1 MSFFNKK
8 EEVMEVQIT
17 QYGKYLLSKGRF
29 KPEFYAFSDD
39 EILYDASYGENVNET
54 AKTSFER
61 IQNDTVRMRPLY
73 EHEGAETRVTRINKH
88 ITSENLF
95 QNLFQNIGASQKR
108 VAGNLYGKD
117 YINDTAMVPDD
128 RKLMRSILG
137 NSEVGNKYAPA
148 WCVYSLNN
156 QEFESPIQLSSS
168 GPNIGMRRP
177 QINLIVDYDMEAT
190 RVEVGDT
197 ITMNEYFQQDGTGFV
212 LGFVDGYELTIDTES
227 IILEVLEKNVT
238 TSDDKFDI
246 EFFLVE
252 GEEEFLEGTTTV
264 KEENLLSL
272 KVGANFDSTMRDELS
287 TYVEVL
293 LDEHAG
299 MDIPEDFAGETFYG
313 VIGIE
318 DEQVCD

>member
-8 EEVMEVQIT
+8 EEVMEVQLT

-39 EILYDASYGENVNET
+39 EVLYDASYGENVNET

-73 EHEGAETRVTRINKH
+73 EHEGAETRVTKTNKH
-88 ITSENLF
+88 IMLANLF
-95 QNLFQNIGASQKR
+95 QNMGASQKR

-117 YINDTAMVPDD
+117 YVNDTAMVPDD
-128 RKLMRSILG
+128 RKLMRNILG

-148 WCVYSLNN
+148 WCVYSLND

-177 QINLIVDYDMEAT
+177 QINLIVDYNMEAEK
-190 RVEVGDT
+190 VEVGDT
-197 ITMNEYFQQDGTGFV
+197 ITMNEYFEQDGMSQV

-227 IILEVLEKNVT
+227 ITLEVLEKNVS
-238 TSDDKFDI
+238 TSDDKFDV

-252 GEEEFLEGTTTV
+252 DEEEFLEGTTTV
-264 KEENLLSL
+264 KEEKLLSL

-293 LDEHAG
+293 FDEHAG
-299 MDIPEDFAGETFYG
+299 LNIPEDFEGETFYG
-313 VIGIE
+313 NVGIE

>member
-8 EEVMEVQIT
+8 EEVMEVQVT
-17 QYGKYLLSKGRF
+17 QYGKYLLSKGQF

-39 EILYDASYGENVNET
+39 EVLYDASYGENVNET

-73 EHEGAETRVTRINKH
+73 EHEGAETRVTKTNKH
-88 ITSENLF
+88 IMLANLF
-95 QNLFQNIGASQKR
+95 RNIGASQKR

-117 YINDTAMVPDD
+117 YVDDLAMVPDD

-137 NSEVGNKYAPA
+137 SSEVGNKYAPA
-148 WCVYSLNN
+148 WCIYSLND

-168 GPNIGMRRP
+168 GPNRSMRRP
-177 QINLIVDYDMEAT
+177 QINLIVDYDMESEL
-190 RVEVGDT
+190 VDVGDT
-197 ITMNEYFQQDGTGFV
+197 ITMNEYFQQDGTGHV

-227 IILEVLEKNVT
+227 IVLEVIEKNVS
-238 TSDDKFDI
+238 TSDDKFDV

-252 GEEEFLEGTTTV
+252 SEEEFSEGGTTV
-264 KEENLLSL
+264 KEEKLLTL
-272 KVGANFDSTMRDELS
+272 KVGTEFDATGRDELS

-293 LDEHAG
+293 FDEHSG
-299 MDIPEDFAGETFYG
+299 TSIPEDFEGETFYG
-313 VIGIE
+313 NVGIE

>member
-8 EEVMEVQIT
+8 EEVMEVQLT

-39 EILYDASYGENVNET
+39 EVLYDASYGENVNET

-73 EHEGAETRVTRINKH
+73 EHEGAETRVTKTNKH
-88 ITSENLF
+88 IMLANLVR
-95 QNLFQNIGASQKR
+95 NIGASQKR

-117 YINDTAMVPDD
+117 YVNDTAMVPDD
-128 RKLMRSILG
+128 RKLMRNILG

-148 WCVYSLNN
+148 WCVYSLND

-177 QINLIVDYDMEAT
+177 QINLIVDYNMEAEK
-190 RVEVGDT
+190 VEVGDT
-197 ITMNEYFQQDGTGFV
+197 ITMNEYFEQDGMGQV

-227 IILEVLEKNVT
+227 ITLEVLEKNVS
-238 TSDDKFDI
+238 TSDDKFDV

-252 GEEEFLEGTTTV
+252 DEEEFLEGTTTV
-264 KEENLLSL
+264 KEEKLLSL
-272 KVGANFDSTMRDELS
+272 KVDANFDSTMRDELS

-293 LDEHAG
+293 FDEHAG
-299 MDIPEDFAGETFYG
+299 LGIPEDFEGETFYG
-313 VIGIE
+313 HIGIE

>member
-8 EEVMEVQIT
+8 EEVMEVQLT

-39 EILYDASYGENVNET
+39 EVLYDASYGENVNET

-73 EHEGAETRVTRINKH
+73 EHEGAETRVTKTNKH
-88 ITSENLF
+88 IMLANLF
-95 QNLFQNIGASQKR
+95 QNMGASQKR

-117 YINDTAMVPDD
+117 YVNDTAMVPDD
-128 RKLMRSILG
+128 RKLMRNILG

-148 WCVYSLNN
+148 WCVYSLND

-177 QINLIVDYDMEAT
+177 QINLIVDYNMEAEK
-190 RVEVGDT
+190 VEVGDT
-197 ITMNEYFQQDGTGFV
+197 ITMNEYFEQDGMSQV

-227 IILEVLEKNVT
+227 ITLEVLEKNVS
-238 TSDDKFDI
+238 TSDDKFDV

-252 GEEEFLEGTTTV
+252 DEEEFLEGTTTV
-264 KEENLLSL
+264 KEEKLLSL

-293 LDEHAG
+293 FDEHAG
-299 MDIPEDFAGETFYG
+299 LNIPEDFEGETFYG
-313 VIGIE
+313 NVGIE
-318 DEQVCD
+318 DEELCD